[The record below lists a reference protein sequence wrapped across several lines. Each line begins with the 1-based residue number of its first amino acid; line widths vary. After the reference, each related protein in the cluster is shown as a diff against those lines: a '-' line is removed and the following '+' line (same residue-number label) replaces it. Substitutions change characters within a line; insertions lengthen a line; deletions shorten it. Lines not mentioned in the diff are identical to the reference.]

1 MVPDSMHS
9 REMDSRQFLL
19 PSLRKQKFPGGEPRT
34 IPDAWFQRRH
44 DRVFT
49 VGLLVPTSGSAGIWG
64 PSTIA
69 CARLAADEI
78 NRGGG
83 LLGQELSLRVV
94 DAADEVGDL
103 PELTEQILDG
113 AEIDA
118 IVGMHISAVRQKL
131 RSSVRGRVPYVY
143 TPLYEG
149 GERTPGVYA
158 IGETPQQQLRP
169 AIRAL
174 VERFRLK
181 RWALLGNDY
190 VWPRISHALAR
201 AYIREVGGEV
211 VDDLYLPFG
220 MTDFGAVV
228 ARVARLK
235 ADGLL
240 LSLVGQDAV
249 GFNRE
254 FGAAAGRARGM
265 VRVSCAIEE
274 NGLLAMGADN
284 TDGLY
289 AAAAYFAGLSTDANL
304 AFKERYYGLFGDR
317 APTLNALGQSTYE
330 GMHFLAAL
338 VERSFSRKRPWS
350 MPGAEPIQYRSAR
363 DAVYL
368 DNDRKLGPI
377 YLAQAEGHLF
387 QVVRRL

>member
-1 MVPDSMHS
+1 MRS
-9 REMDSRQFLL
+9 RSIYGGEFLL
-19 PSLRKQKFPGGEPRT
+19 PSLRRQGSPGLESRMVS
-34 IPDAWFQRRH
+34 DAWYQRRR
-44 DRVFT
+44 DREFT

-69 CARLAADEI
+69 CARLAAEEI
-78 NRGGG
+78 NRAGG
-83 LLGQELSLRVV
+83 LLGQEVSLRVV

-103 PELTEQILDG
+103 PELTEQILDD

-131 RSSVRGRVPYVY
+131 RTSVCGRVPYVY

-149 GERTPGVYA
+149 GERTRGVYA

-169 AIRAL
+169 AISAL
-174 VERFRLK
+174 TARFRLK

-201 AYIREVGGEV
+201 AYIQEAGGEV
-211 VDDLYLPFG
+211 VDDLYLPLG

-228 ARVARLK
+228 SRLAGLK

-254 FGAAAGRARGM
+254 FGGAARR
-265 VRVSCAIEE
+265 VRSIVRLSCAIEE

-289 AAAAYFAGLSTDANL
+289 AAAAYFAGLSTDANM
-304 AFKERYYGLFGDR
+304 AFKERYYALFGDR

-330 GMHFLAAL
+330 GMHFLVAL
-338 VERSFSRKRPWS
+338 IERGFTRKQPWS
-350 MPGAEPIQYRSAR
+350 MPGPDPIGYRSAR
-363 DAVYL
+363 DGVYV

-377 YLAQAEGHLF
+377 YLARAEGHLF
-387 QVVRRL
+387 ERMQRL